1 MKLTAE
7 QKAIAVVGLLPVL
20 ADLTEDI
27 PLYRNAKRYANMFV
41 EEVRRVD
48 NIIIKDAELDAQSQQ
63 VNIQRAF
70 MQWLQKEFIEE

>member
-1 MKLTAE
+1 MKLTPE

-27 PLYRNAKRYANMFV
+27 PLYRNAKRYANMFI

>member
-1 MKLTAE
+1 MKLTPE